1 MQGLVRASV
10 PVRAVGFE
18 TLLGRRELQFVES
31 PLKGLF
37 IIETAEN
44 YDDRGSFFRSFCADE
59 FQAHGLPYQFVQCGI
74 SRNTRCGTLRGM
86 HFQRE
91 PRPEGKLVRCIKG
104 KIHDVVVDLRG
115 NSPTFRQWFAVDLDE
130 AKATAVFI
138 PAGMAHGFLTL
149 ADDTQVLYQMT
160 EYYAP
165 ELAGGV
171 RWNDPAFAIS
181 WPAEVKIISDRDSA
195 FSDFQ

>member
-1 MQGLVRASV
+1 M
-10 PVRAVGFE
+10 
-18 TLLGRRELQFVES
+18 QFVES

-44 YDDRGSFFRSFCADE
+44 HDHRGSFFRSFCADE
-59 FQAHGLPYQFVQCGI
+59 FRTHGLPYQFVQCGI
-74 SRNTRCGTLRGM
+74 SRNTRRGTLRGM

-104 KIHDVVVDLRG
+104 KIHDVVVDLRR
-115 NSPTFRQWFAVDLDE
+115 NSPTFRQWFAVELDE
-130 AKATAVFI
+130 TKATAIFI

-149 ADDTQVLYQMT
+149 VDDAQVLYQMT

-181 WPAEVKIISDRDSA
+181 WPAEVKIISDRDNA
-195 FSDFQ
+195 FPDFQ